1 MNYATIADFFL
12 RLGMYFD
19 ARSGRSPLYLH
30 HQRRCIKCK
39 KPISRY
45 HKFTTNPYRHIDC
58 AYPDGR
64 YPLPE
69 PLGSFTDDA
78 A

>member
-1 MNYATIADFFL
+1 MNYARIADFLL
-12 RLGMYFD
+12 RWGMWFD
-19 ARSGRSPLYLH
+19 RKAGRAPLFVH
-30 HQRRCIKCK
+30 HQMRCVKCMQPIK
-39 KPISRY
+39 RN
-45 HKFTTNPYRHIDC
+45 HKRTTNPYRHIDC